1 MQAAISGR
9 FIPSLS
15 AARGKTLAQGH
26 ARITV
31 YDLYMT
37 IMRIAENP
45 NCADKR
51 EGSGF
56 YRHGCVLL

>member
-15 AARGKTLAQGH
+15 AARGKTLAHGH

-37 IMRIAENP
+37 TMRIAGNP
-45 NCADKR
+45 DCADKR
-51 EGSGF
+51 EGPGF
-56 YRHGCVLL
+56 YRYG